1 MRRIAILI
9 LGLMLFVPL
18 LAQDLEPDTEGS
30 KDHPMLSRMPGYYI
44 SVYTEQEFGTNDFF
58 KDAAQD
64 QTQTVEGHYWYIE
77 YTRQE
82 NAKRIG
88 PLQIIRNYVNALT
101 RQGAV
106 KLYEEADS
114 ERGSTTLR
122 LPRGGKNMWVYLMT
136 HAQGDAYVL
145 TIVDEGGM
153 KQDVEFTAAELSKQL
168 NEQGSVAIRGILFD
182 TGKATIKPESE
193 GVLAQIVELLKNDSA
208 LKLEIQ
214 GHTDNVGAKAANLKL
229 SQDRA
234 AAVRTHL
241 VSTGGIDAARLT
253 TQGFGDSKP
262 VADNSTEE
270 GRAQNRRVE
279 LVKR

>member
-1 MRRIAILI
+1 MRRVVTSVLC
-9 LGLMLFVPL
+9 LMLSVPL
-18 LAQDLEPDTEGS
+18 FAQEQEADSDGS

-44 SVYTEQEFGTNDFF
+44 SVYNEQEFGTHDFF

-77 YTRQE
+77 YNKRE
-82 NAKRIG
+82 SAKSIG

-106 KLYEEADS
+106 KICEQVDS
-114 ERGSTTLR
+114 EKGSTTLR
-122 LPRGGKNMWVYLMT
+122 LPTGGKSIWVYVY
-136 HAQGDAYVL
+136 AQGDAYEL
-145 TIVDEGGM
+145 TVVEEAGM

-193 GVLAQIVELLKNDSA
+193 GALAQILELLKNDST

-214 GHTDNVGAKAANLKL
+214 GHTDNVGAQAANLKL

-234 AAVRTHL
+234 AAVKAHL
-241 VSTGGIDAARLT
+241 VTKGGIDAARLT
-253 TQGFGDSKP
+253 TLGFGDSKP

>member
-1 MRRIAILI
+1 MPRVVILT

-18 LAQDLEPDTEGS
+18 IAQDEEVDTEGS

-44 SVYTEQEFGTNDFF
+44 SSYTEQEFGTHDFF
-58 KDAAQD
+58 KDAALD
-64 QTQTVEGHYWYIE
+64 QTQAVEGHYWHIE
-77 YTRQE
+77 YSKKE

-101 RQGAV
+101 KQGAV
-106 KLYEEADS
+106 KLYETGDS
-114 ERGSTTLR
+114 EGGNTTLR
-122 LPRGGKNMWVYLMT
+122 LPTGGKNIWVNVYT
-136 HAQGDAYVL
+136 QGDGYVL
-145 TIVDEGGM
+145 TVVEEAGM

-168 NEQGSVAIRGILFD
+168 NEKGSVAIRGILFD

-193 GVLAQIVELLKNDSA
+193 GVLAQIIELLKNDTA

-214 GHTDNVGAKAANLKL
+214 GHTDNVGAQAANLKL
-229 SQDRA
+229 SQDRG
-234 AAVRTHL
+234 AAVKTYL
-241 VSTGGIDAARLT
+241 VSKGGIDATRLA
-253 TQGFGDSKP
+253 TQGLGDSKP
-262 VADNSTEE
+262 VADNTTEE